1 VESTF
6 KIRASAYRMGESPV
20 ETCIRLLETEHCDYI
35 CEATAIAD
43 LLLQD
48 ISSEVDI
55 VQEDIDTIRGMNQ
68 KITGVFKQIL
78 AVLSDSGIESEITLN
93 FPLIV
98 KGGGDKERALA
109 TLQRLLEEE
118 KVSPIRRAAERARI
132 RAPPKRLSYA
142 TRRQGRDEFT
152 GVTRK
157 R

>member
-1 VESTF
+1 
-6 KIRASAYRMGESPV
+6 MGESPV
-20 ETCIRLLETEHCDYI
+20 ETCIRLLESEHCDYI
-35 CEATAIAD
+35 CEATAIAA

-48 ISSEVDI
+48 VSSEIDI

-78 AVLSDSGIESEITLN
+78 AALSDSGIESEITLN

-98 KGGGDKERALA
+98 KGGGDKETALA

-118 KVSPIRRAAERARI
+118 KASPIRRAAERARI
-132 RAPPKRLSYA
+132 RASPKRLSYA
-142 TRRQGRDEFT
+142 TRRKGREEFT